1 MVDLSGRL
9 SLSTCWCS
17 ARHSDGYAMIEEMRD
32 LGFKRVELSHGIRI
46 SLVPGILEALEAGLV
61 EVSSVHNFCP
71 LPNMVQYAAPNLY
84 QPSSSDVRERD
95 LWHRYSMQTLD
106 FAVKVGAPRVVM
118 HSGSVHYFFRS
129 PEARLER
136 WIEKAGLEAH
146 ELREHEVFR
155 KRCQRALKRIK
166 RSSIASLERVEESY
180 KKLLPEVRERGLQL
194 GIEIREGLEELPMD
208 DGFEAFMAALG
219 EEGAPVGYW
228 HDCGHAQLK
237 HQFGLIDHAEHL
249 EKLAPRLLGF
259 HLHDVSESGKD
270 HQVPG
275 SGVIDF
281 KMIARF
287 VRPEHN
293 LTLELS
299 PKLTAD
305 QVRESRDYI
314 LNCFG

>member
-1 MVDLSGRL
+1 MADILDRL
-9 SLSTCWCS
+9 SLSSCWCS
-17 ARHSDGYAMIEEMRD
+17 ARHRDGYEMIEEVCE
-32 LGFKRVELSHGIRI
+32 LGFKRIELSHGIRI
-46 SLVPGILEALEAGLV
+46 SLVPGILKALEEGMI

-84 QPSSSDVRERD
+84 QPSSADVRERD

-118 HSGSVHYFFRS
+118 HSGSVHYFFWS

-136 WIEKAGLEAH
+136 WIKKMDIQAND
-146 ELREHEVFR
+146 LREHKVFR
-155 KRCQRALKRIK
+155 KRCDRVLKRIK
-166 RSSIASLERVEESY
+166 RSAGPSIERIQESY
-180 KKLLPEVRERGLQL
+180 SKLLPEVSERGLQL

-208 DGFEAFMAALG
+208 ADFEGFLDAFGA
-219 EEGAPVGYW
+219 EAPVGYW

-237 HQFGLIDHAEHL
+237 HQFGIIDHAAHL
-249 EKLAPRLLGF
+249 EQLAPRLLGF
-259 HLHDVSESGKD
+259 HLHDVSPEGKD

-275 SGVIDF
+275 TGVIDF
-281 KMIARF
+281 KMIAGF
-287 VRPEHN
+287 IRPEHN

-299 PKLTAD
+299 PALSTE

-314 LNCFG
+314 VNLLG

>member
-1 MVDLSGRL
+1 MADLSDRL
-9 SLSTCWCS
+9 SLSSCWCS
-17 ARHSDGYAMIEEMRD
+17 ARHTDGYAMIEEMRE
-32 LGFKRVELSHGIRI
+32 LGFKQIELSHGIRI
-46 SLVPGILEALEAGLV
+46 SLVPGILQALEEGLV

-71 LPNMVQYAAPNLY
+71 LPNMVQFAAPNLY

-118 HSGSVHYFFRS
+118 HSGSVHYFFGS
-129 PEARLER
+129 PEARLDR
-136 WIEKAGLEAH
+136 WIEKAGLEAS
-146 ELREHEVFR
+146 ELREHEEFR
-155 KRCQRALKRIK
+155 KRCQRVLKRIK
-166 RSSIASLERVEESY
+166 RKSKASLGRVEESY
-180 KKLLPEVRERGLQL
+180 KKLLPEVSERGLQL
-194 GIEIREGLEELPMD
+194 GIEIREGLQELPVD
-208 DGFEAFMAALG
+208 EVFGTFLETLG
-219 EEGAPVGYW
+219 EESPAGYW

-237 HQFGLIDHAEHL
+237 HQFGIIDHAVQL

-259 HLHDVSESGKD
+259 HLHDVSEAGKD

-287 VRPEHN
+287 VRPEHT

-299 PKLTAD
+299 PGLTVD
-305 QVRESRDYI
+305 QVRESRYFI
-314 LNCFG
+314 LDCFS